1 MHQSGW
7 RRHIDLKSRLLHHS
21 CSSLQ
26 KALDLDRPQ
35 LPSASFPCLQCLDH
49 QCTHASNL
57 SERTCAKNLNLE
69 VTKLTAKL
77 WILGLGKPHEGSPF
91 TFPHNSGVEGA
102 LPGGAAGCDQ
112 DRGAGGGSCDD
123 QPSNQAASDAP
134 HDRIRACLAQ
144 MDYEEAHE
152 FAVHLQQLQ
161 EEVLQQTGLL
171 GPSAL
176 QALIQGV
183 WEVAQSRAI
192 MVMIGSGTE
201 ALIEMQPFK
210 SFQRSAL
217 SNTDKCLSSTN
228 KPMCSC

>member
-1 MHQSGW
+1 M
-7 RRHIDLKSRLLHHS
+7 
-21 CSSLQ
+21 
-26 KALDLDRPQ
+26 
-35 LPSASFPCLQCLDH
+35 
-49 QCTHASNL
+49 
-57 SERTCAKNLNLE
+57 
-69 VTKLTAKL
+69 
-77 WILGLGKPHEGSPF
+77 
-91 TFPHNSGVEGA
+91 EGA

-183 WEVAQSRAI
+183 
-192 MVMIGSGTE
+192 
-201 ALIEMQPFK
+201 
-210 SFQRSAL
+210 
-217 SNTDKCLSSTN
+217 
-228 KPMCSC
+228 